1 MPHRKILLGAA
12 ALAAAIPAT
21 ALPEDRG
28 ERALDHIVVEG
39 FRLDQTLPEVGSSV
53 TVITAEDIEA
63 LGVGFAVDA
72 LAAAPGVTIN
82 SNGSFGGVASMRI
95 RGAGSEQTLVL
106 VDGVPVNDPTAPG
119 GGFNFA
125 RLDTAN
131 IERIEVLKGPQS
143 TFWGTDAIGGVVSI
157 TTKRQ
162 EEPFEAS
169 AFGEYGSFNTFR
181 GGSSVGYASSRGE
194 FRLGLTGTETDGI
207 SKADRRNRNPEED
220 PYSSRA
226 IYSRGGWHLGVDTRL
241 EASLQWSTADTAFDS
256 YSADAQGNVADGDE
270 DDETTELTGN
280 VRLSWPLFDGRL
292 ENVASVGHT
301 EIERRSL
308 AGELT
313 TFTADGKRRIYRY
326 QGTLAVDAR
335 NALAFG
341 LEREETM
348 ANGDEASSDGYFALY
363 EAKPVEPL
371 VLTAGWRV
379 DEHGRFGS
387 QSAGRLAAAWSAS
400 DSVTLRAS
408 WGQGFKA
415 PTIFQTTFFCCG
427 ATAPNSG
434 LRAETSESFDTGVE
448 WRGVDDRATVAVT
461 YFDQRTKDQIDFSF
475 ALGGYENI
483 AKVDSRGVEIAG
495 SYRLNDWLSLT
506 IDYAYIDARRGTG
519 EPLARLPKHSGDLA
533 ARFDPD
539 GPFSGTVLLRHN
551 GTERAGSDASLGS
564 WSRIDIIGAY
574 GLSDSVELFGRIEN
588 LLDHDYQQVLGY
600 GTPGLSGS
608 LGLRLRY

>member
-1 MPHRKILLGAA
+1 MPHRKILLSAA

-21 ALPEDRG
+21 ALPEDPG
-28 ERALDHIVVEG
+28 ELALDRIVVEG

-63 LGVGFAVDA
+63 LGFGFAVDV

-119 GGFNFA
+119 GGFNLA
-125 RLDTAN
+125 RLDAAN

-169 AFGEYGSFNTFR
+169 AFGEYGSFTTFR
-181 GGSSVGYASSRGE
+181 GGSSVGYANSRGD

-226 IYSRGGWHLGVDTRL
+226 IYSRGGWHLGADTRL
-241 EASLQWSTADTAFDS
+241 DASLQWSTADTAFDS

-270 DDETTELTGN
+270 DDETRELTGN
-280 VRLSWPLFDGRL
+280 VRLSWPLFGGQL
-292 ENVASVGHT
+292 ENVASVGHA

-308 AGELT
+308 AGGLT
-313 TFTADGKRRIYRY
+313 TFAADGKRRIYRY
-326 QGTLAVDAR
+326 QGTLAVNAR

-363 EAKPVEPL
+363 ELKPVEPL

-387 QSAGRLAAAWSAS
+387 QSAGRLAAAWSAT

-415 PTIFQTTFFCCG
+415 PTIFQTTYFCCG
-427 ATAPNSG
+427 AIAPNSG
-434 LRAETSESFDTGVE
+434 LRAETSESFDAGVE
-448 WRGVDDRATVAVT
+448 WRAVDDRARLAVT
-461 YFDQRTKDQIDFSF
+461 YFDQRTRDQIDFSF
-475 ALGGYENI
+475 ALGGYKNI
-483 AKVDSRGVEIAG
+483 AEVDSRGVEIAG
-495 SYRLNDWLSLT
+495 SYRLNDWLALT
-506 IDYAYIDARRGTG
+506 VDYAYIDARRGTG

-551 GTERAGSDASLGS
+551 GTERAGSDVSLAG
-564 WSRIDIIGAY
+564 WTRLDLVGAY
-574 GLSDSVELFGRIEN
+574 GLTDNVELFGRIEN